1 MIKSAIQKIINF
13 FKSGSDRAVISIC
26 LVLSTIFWFLIKFSQ
41 EYTYYIDYP
50 ISYVNYPIDKYAK
63 EEPIEELKVQV
74 KAFGFKFLKQS
85 FSGRDIELDL
95 SKLRKASSKDTY
107 YWLSNS
113 EWTNVT
119 EDLKGFSVLDIEPDT
134 VFFKFSHKV
143 KRIVPIRVPLDISY
157 AENYVPYR
165 ALKIDPAEI
174 EVFGPSHIL
183 DTLTILS
190 TDVLIASELKS
201 SIQKQLPIFFPHDLL
216 SSTIKQ
222 VEVMQEVARFTE
234 MTITVPI
241 KIKNLPRGKR
251 LKLMDKTV
259 QLSYWVVMQD
269 RDKVKASDFSVYC
282 DYNEVMITNK
292 AFLNVFV
299 EKEPSIVKSVR
310 LTPETVEFI
319 RIN

>member
-1 MIKSAIQKIINF
+1 
-13 FKSGSDRAVISIC
+13 
-26 LVLSTIFWFLIKFSQ
+26 
-41 EYTYYIDYP
+41 
-50 ISYVNYPIDKYAK
+50 
-63 EEPIEELKVQV
+63 
-74 KAFGFKFLKQS
+74 
-85 FSGRDIELDL
+85 
-95 SKLRKASSKDTY
+95 
-107 YWLSNS
+107 
-113 EWTNVT
+113 
-119 EDLKGFSVLDIEPDT
+119 LDIEPDT
-134 VFFKFSHKV
+134 VFFKFSQKI
-143 KRIVPIRVPLDISY
+143 KRIIPIRVPLDINY

-165 ALKIDPAEI
+165 ALRVNPAEI

-183 DTLTILS
+183 DTLTALS
-190 TDVLIASELKS
+190 TDVLIASGLKS
-201 SIQKQLPIFFPHDLL
+201 SIQKQLPILFPHDLL
-216 SSTIKQ
+216 SATIKE

-282 DYNEVMITNK
+282 DYNEVKMTDK